1 MPKKRELPDPATMD
15 EEERYKFEIAKE
27 LGLDEKILREGWRAL
42 SAKESGRLGGIM
54 ASRRK
59 KEKME

>member
-1 MPKKRELPDPATMD
+1 MPKNKELPNPDTMEP
-15 EEERYKFEIAKE
+15 EELYKFEIAKE
-27 LGLDEKILREGWRAL
+27 LGFDEKVLREGWRAL
-42 SAKESGRLGGIM
+42 TAKESGRLGGIM